1 MPLSSLLGSGVFVFR
16 FFFAGNVASLKT
28 QISKQ
33 IRKPKYLA
41 KNNKKQEQQKKKT
54 LVRGSAGAHEVR
66 VQNFTVLI
74 SRKRRGHL
82 DSEGIWGV
90 VLGTSLWCYSCGL
103 RNTFFVDKS
112 PCYSKM
118 SVVGLI
124 LTRQG
129 LFIRR
134 ILVSV

>member
-1 MPLSSLLGSGVFVFR
+1 MGFSFFVF
-16 FFFAGNVASLKT
+16 FSLEMWHPL
-28 QISKQ
+28 
-33 IRKPKYLA
+33 RPKYPNKYENPNIWRKTTKN
-41 KNNKKQEQQKKKT
+41 KNNKKKK

-134 ILVSV
+134 ILVSVLSLIHI